1 MVEINKT
8 PPLLPLLQTG
18 PDSGGG
24 GLAGYARLS
33 QPLGKGRR
41 RPRKRETVND
51 IALIMGISVDE
62 LTPAVASALSDILY
76 EFDTQKLELEQAQ
89 RELEALHL
97 EADQH
102 GFLPVTPR
110 RAFMLTMADMFRH
123 ARRSGNSIALLTLH
137 LAGLEDLRRA
147 QGRLIMER
155 AMIQAAAAIRDEIE
169 GQGVLGS
176 LGGSDFAA
184 LMPLTDNNQA
194 AWFIDRLRATVNPLY
209 LDWGLHQT
217 DGTETPDEA
226 LEAADRNMVER
237 GGIE

>member
-8 PPLLPLLQTG
+8 PPVLPLLQTG

-24 GLAGYARLS
+24 GLAGYARLA
-33 QPLGKGRR
+33 QPLGKGRP
-41 RPRKRETVND
+41 RPKKRETVKD
-51 IALIMGISVDE
+51 IALIMGISVEE
-62 LTPAVASALSDILY
+62 LTPAVAGALADILF
-76 EFDTQKLELEQAQ
+76 EFDTQKLELEQAR
-89 RELEALHL
+89 RELEALTL

-110 RAFMLTMADMFRH
+110 RAFLLTMADMFRN
-123 ARRSGNSIALLTLH
+123 ARRSGNTIALLTLH

-147 QGRLIMER
+147 QGRLAMEQALIKAAT
-155 AMIQAAAAIRDEIE
+155 AMREEIRE
-169 GQGVLGS
+169 QGVLGS

-194 AWFIDRLRATVNPLY
+194 AWFIDRLRATVSPLY

-217 DGTETPDEA
+217 DGAMTPDEA
-226 LEAADRNMVER
+226 LKAADRNMVER